1 MNFCGQCGKPVNL
14 KVPTGDNRRRHVCGH
29 CDTIHYQNPR
39 VISGCIPVVGD
50 RVLLCRR
57 AIEPRYGMW
66 TLPAGFLE
74 NGETVLQG
82 ALRECWEEA
91 MAKLNE
97 PILSGIYDIPHI
109 NQVYILYRGVLHNGS
124 YGAGDESLDVRLFS
138 EADIPW
144 EELAF
149 PVITTALKHHFA
161 DLKQGLPTIHT
172 DVITS
177 RLRSL
182 NNAAD

>member
-1 MNFCGQCGKPVNL
+1 ML
-14 KVPTGDNRRRHVCGH
+14 
-29 CDTIHYQNPR
+29 
-39 VISGCIPVVGD
+39 
-50 RVLLCRR
+50 
-57 AIEPRYGMW
+57 
-66 TLPAGFLE
+66 
-74 NGETVLQG
+74 
-82 ALRECWEEA
+82 EEA
-91 MAKLNE
+91 LAKLNE

-172 DVITS
+172 DVIIIEAS
-177 RLRSL
+177 LL

>member
-1 MNFCGQCGKPVNL
+1 
-14 KVPTGDNRRRHVCGH
+14 
-29 CDTIHYQNPR
+29 
-39 VISGCIPVVGD
+39 
-50 RVLLCRR
+50 
-57 AIEPRYGMW
+57 MW

-91 MAKLNE
+91 LAKLNE
-97 PILSGIYDIPHI
+97 PVLSGIYDIPHI
-109 NQVYILYRGVLHNGS
+109 NQVYILYRGALHNRS

-149 PVITTALKHHFA
+149 PVITTALKHHFE
-161 DLKQGLPTIHT
+161 DLKQDLSIIHT

-182 NNAAD
+182 TNAAD